1 MKKIN
6 FVIVLVSL
14 ISLGSIA
21 NISSLDNNINTCPMG
36 GTNYALNGSYGS
48 GTMILSWTISIL
60 LIIFILAGIYWFI
73 KSANNKTNGGK
84 K

>member
-6 FVIVLVSL
+6 FIITLALL
-14 ISLGSIA
+14 ISLSLIA
-21 NISSLDNNINTCPMG
+21 NVSALDNNLNTCPMG

-60 LIIFILAGIYWFI
+60 LVVLLIAGIYWFV